1 MTDTNHNS
9 LKAVLSELIERI
21 TTEGWQNRAKL
32 ISIII
37 ENSYIAASIEDL
49 EKNRFEEFHEK
60 IVRKSEDLI
69 EGIVEHVFGEARE
82 NSDISFLI
90 KQYDFVY
97 HHLEQLFTKFE
108 GHACCVDKTRTVLA
122 RLLLN
127 KACGARIEFDYNGEW
142 TYHIPKK
149 ILTSHDAVIEFFDAM
164 INLYYGRHEKYLAML
179 IALSGR
185 SKS

>member
-1 MTDTNHNS
+1 MTDANHNS

-21 TTEGWQNRAKL
+21 TTEGWHNRAEL
-32 ISIII
+32 ISIIA

-60 IVRKSEDLI
+60 IVGKSEDLI
-69 EGIVEHVFGEARE
+69 EGIVEHVFSDGRE
-82 NSDISFLI
+82 NSEISFLI

-108 GHACCVDKTRTVLA
+108 GHACSVDKTRTVLA
-122 RLLLN
+122 HLLLN
-127 KACGARIEFDYNGEW
+127 KARGTRVVFDYNGEW
-142 TYHIPKK
+142 TYHLPKK
-149 ILTSHDAVIEFFDAM
+149 IMTSHDEVIEFFDAM
-164 INLYYGRHEKYLAML
+164 IHLYYGRYEKYLTML
-179 IALSGR
+179 LAFSGR